1 MRNYAAMRYL
11 MLVLALSLAAC
22 EGATDTG
29 PNDDSLGRLLTA
41 EQPSI
46 TVTREY
52 FSGITKPTDLL
63 ITSEEDWAR
72 VWAAI
77 YSNRTPVPA
86 RPEINFAR
94 EALVLSA
101 LGTSPGINNLIEGV
115 RIFERGVVVRVVKE
129 RYSERCLVLT
139 ALGQPVHVVRIQ
151 KPQGDVVRV
160 ETRESVISCD

>member
-1 MRNYAAMRYL
+1 MRYPIVL
-11 MLVLALSLAAC
+11 LALSLAAC
-22 EGATDTG
+22 EGTTDTA
-29 PNDDSLGRLLTA
+29 PNEDTLGRLLTA

-52 FSGITKPTDLL
+52 FSGITQPREQL
-63 ITSEEDWAR
+63 ITTEAEWAR

-77 YSNRTPVPA
+77 YSNRTPAPE

-94 EALVLSA
+94 EALILSA

-139 ALGQPVHVVRIQ
+139 AVGQPVHVVRIQ
-151 KPQGDVVRV
+151 KPQGDMVKV
-160 ETRESVISCD
+160 ESRESVVSCD

>member
-1 MRNYAAMRYL
+1 MRYPIL
-11 MLVLALSLAAC
+11 LLALSLAAC
-22 EGATDTG
+22 EGTTDTD

-52 FSGITKPTDLL
+52 FSGITRPTDQL
-63 ITSEEDWAR
+63 ITNEEDWAR
-72 VWAAI
+72 IWAAI
-77 YSNRTPVPA
+77 YSNRSPAPA

-139 ALGQPVHVVRIQ
+139 AVGQPVHVVRIQ

-160 ETRESVISCD
+160 

>member
-1 MRNYAAMRYL
+1 MRCT

-22 EGATDTG
+22 DGTTDTG

-46 TVTREY
+46 TVVREY
-52 FSGITKPTDLL
+52 FSGITEPRDQL
-63 ITSEEDWAR
+63 ITSETEWAR

-77 YSNRTPVPA
+77 YSNRTPVPV

-115 RIFERGVVVRVVKE
+115 RIFERGVVARVVKE

-139 ALGQPVHVVRIQ
+139 AIGQPVHVVRIQ
-151 KPQGDVVRV
+151 KPQGDVVKV
-160 ETRESVISCD
+160 ESRESVISCE

>member
-1 MRNYAAMRYL
+1 MRCSIL
-11 MLVLALSLAAC
+11 ILALSLAAC

-52 FSGITKPTDLL
+52 FSGITRPTDLL
-63 ITSEEDWAR
+63 ITTQADWAR
-72 VWAAI
+72 VWAEI
-77 YSNRTPVPA
+77 YSNRTPAPV

-94 EALVLSA
+94 EALILSA
-101 LGTSPGINNLIEGV
+101 LGTSPGINNVIEGV
-115 RIFERGVVVRVVKE
+115 RIFERGVVVRVVRE

-139 ALGQPVHVVRIQ
+139 AVGQPVHVVRIQ

-160 ETRESVISCD
+160 ESRESVISCE

>member
-1 MRNYAAMRYL
+1 MRYR
-11 MLVLALSLAAC
+11 MLILVLSLAAC

-52 FSGITKPTDLL
+52 FSGITRPADQL
-63 ITSEEDWAR
+63 ITNEEDWAR
-72 VWAAI
+72 VWAEI
-77 YSNRTPVPA
+77 YSIRSPAPA
-86 RPEINFAR
+86 RPDINFAR

-101 LGTSPGINNLIEGV
+101 LGTSPGTNNLIEGV
-115 RIFERGVVVRVVKE
+115 RIFEHGVVVRVVKE

-139 ALGQPVHVVRIQ
+139 AVGQPVHVVRIP

-160 ETRESVISCD
+160 ETRESVTSCD

>member
-1 MRNYAAMRYL
+1 MRSTL
-11 MLVLALSLAAC
+11 LVLALTLAAC
-22 EGATDTG
+22 EGATDTA

-52 FSGITKPTDLL
+52 FSGITRPTEQL
-63 ITSEEDWAR
+63 ITTDAEWATI
-72 VWAAI
+72 WAAI
-77 YSNRTPVPA
+77 YSNRTPAPA

-139 ALGQPVHVVRIQ
+139 AVGQPVHVVRIQ
-151 KPQGDVVRV
+151 KPQGDVVKV
-160 ETRESVISCD
+160 ESRESVISCD